1 MNYKYGTTQV
11 FAAFPTNDGSKAA
24 GITPQE
30 HVNLEMF
37 KAIETLGRKLERAEG
52 ERDRMARRLAAIES
66 AATLDE
72 TTGKYYLPVVSG
84 GDVEQTPRS
93 GSGWSVALSL
103 CSTAIAAVALAY
115 AVYGQPNA
123 SNLTS
128 RQLAAINAIAYP
140 AGPSAPESGWTPAPV
155 ETAGVEVESPFIT
168 PAAPETVTATASAT
182 AMAPYT
188 VVSKPDETTGL
199 LPPPTLRSAPS
210 PALEPPPPLR
220 ETAEVPMPAPLP
232 APLAAPRAEVVV
244 ARTPVTIAAD
254 DNLPEELSALE
265 QRAFENVAIAQHDL
279 GTIYAAGKLVPQDF
293 KRSAYWFSKAAEGG
307 LANAD
312 YNLGVMYQQGLG
324 VEKNMEKALDWYN
337 KAAQKGNPEAMYN
350 LGIAYVGGS
359 GVARDVD
366 RGVSYF
372 KRAANAGVAQ
382 AAYNL
387 GILYES
393 TFIGPVDY
401 ARAVQWY
408 DVAGAQGNQQA
419 KAAADRL
426 RTMVAEGNAVQDIA
440 ATEPASGIDEE
451 AQFGE
456 GDSSPPEEKAEKP
469 VVTVEPTEDLLTRLQ
484 AELIK
489 RKELPYRKPSGVLD
503 SRTENAIRDWQM
515 KLGLTVTGLPSQ
527 ILLDKIEQDGK

>member
-11 FAAFPTNDGSKAA
+11 FAAFPTNDGGKGAVV
-24 GITPQE
+24 TPQE
-30 HVNLEMF
+30 NVNLEMF

-52 ERDRMARRLAAIES
+52 ERDRMARRLAAIEN

-72 TTGKYYLPVVSG
+72 TTGKYYLPVVAG
-84 GDVEQTPRS
+84 GDVAPPPRG

-103 CSTAIAAVALAY
+103 CSTAIAVVALAY
-115 AVYGQPNA
+115 AVYGQPQSGA
-123 SNLTS
+123 LTS

-140 AGPSAPESGWTPAPV
+140 SGPSAPESGWTPASV
-155 ETAGVEVESPFIT
+155 ETAGVEVDNGPFIT
-168 PAAPETVTATASAT
+168 PAAPETTTAS

-188 VVSKPDETTGL
+188 VVNKPDETTGL
-199 LPPPTLRSAPS
+199 LPPPTLRTAMPV
-210 PALEPPPPLR
+210 EPPPPLR
-220 ETAEVPMPAPLP
+220 ETAAAPAPVS
-232 APLAAPRAEVVV
+232 ASRAEVVTV
-244 ARTPVTIAAD
+244 RTPVTIKAD
-254 DNLPEELSALE
+254 DDLPAELSSLE

-324 VEKNMEKALDWYN
+324 VAKDMEKALDWYS
-337 KAAQKGNPEAMYN
+337 KAAQKGHPEAMYN
-350 LGIAYVGGS
+350 LGIAYVGGA
-359 GVARDVD
+359 GVGRDVD

-387 GILYES
+387 GLLYES

-401 ARAVQWY
+401 ARAIQWY
-408 DVAGAQGNQQA
+408 DVAGAQGNAQA

-426 RTMVAEGNAVQDIA
+426 RRLVAEGNAAQEIA
-440 ATEPASGIDEE
+440 ATEPASGFDDDE

-456 GDSSPPEEKAEKP
+456 GDSSPVEEKP
-469 VVTVEPTEDLLTRLQ
+469 VVVPEPTEDLLTRLQ

-489 RKELPYRKPSGVLD
+489 RRQLPYRKPSGVLD
-503 SRTENAIRDWQM
+503 SRTETAIRDWQM

-527 ILLDKIEQDGK
+527 ILLDKIEKDGKF